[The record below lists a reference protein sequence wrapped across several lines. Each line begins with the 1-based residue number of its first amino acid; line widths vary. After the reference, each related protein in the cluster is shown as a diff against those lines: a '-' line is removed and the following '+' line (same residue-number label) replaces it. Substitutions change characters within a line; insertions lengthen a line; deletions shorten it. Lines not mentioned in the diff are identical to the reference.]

1 MKRAFWLQ
9 TANQQAC
16 EIARLAGYDMVVF
29 DGEHGVF
36 DMNALDRLVPFCTAI
51 GLRCF
56 VRVGEASRPQIQAAL
71 DIGSS
76 GVILPQIEGL
86 DHAARV
92 CAFAKF
98 PPLGSR
104 GIGYSRTMNYDG
116 AGADFIAAENAKRDC
131 YAMIETAGAFAA
143 AAEIAALPCVD
154 GLFVG
159 PGDLS
164 LTRGRGLFQE
174 RREDIADLEAIA
186 AAAKAAGKLF
196 AAAGPT
202 RQYARRAEELGAAF
216 VAEGDE
222 LTAMMIGFKSLLG
235 P

>member
-9 TANQQAC
+9 TINQQAC
-16 EIARLAGYDMVVF
+16 EIARLSGYDMVVF
-29 DGEHGVF
+29 DGEHGVL
-36 DMNALDRLVPFCTAI
+36 DVTALDRLVPFCAGI
-51 GLRCF
+51 GLEPF
-56 VRVGEASRPQIQAAL
+56 VRVAEASRPQIQAAL
-71 DIGSS
+71 DMGAA
-76 GVILPQIEGL
+76 GVILPQIESL

-92 CAFAKF
+92 TAFAKY

-104 GIGYSRTMNYDG
+104 GIGYSRTMKYDG
-116 AGADFIAAENAKRDC
+116 VGADYITAENGKRLC

-143 AAEIAALPCVD
+143 MEEIANLPCVD
-154 GLFVG
+154 GLFMG

-164 LTRGRGLFQE
+164 LTRGRGLFS
-174 RREDIADLEAIA
+174 DTATDAADLKQVAEAA
-186 AAAKAAGKLF
+186 RKAGKLF

-202 RQYARRAEELGAAF
+202 RNYSEKAGSLGASF

-235 P
+235 

>member
-9 TANQQAC
+9 TNNQQAC

-36 DMNALDRLVPFCTAI
+36 DVAALDRLVPFCAGI
-51 GLRCF
+51 GLEPF

-71 DIGSS
+71 DMGAV

-92 CAFAKF
+92 TAFAKY

-116 AGADFIAAENAKRDC
+116 VGPDYITAENARRLC
-131 YAMIETAGAFAA
+131 YAMIETPGAFAA
-143 AAEIAALPCVD
+143 MEEIAALPCVD
-154 GLFVG
+154 GLFIG

-164 LTRGRGLFQE
+164 LTRGRGLFA
-174 RREDIADLEAIA
+174 DTAADAADLKQVAETAR
-186 AAAKAAGKLF
+186 KAGKLF

-202 RQYARRAEELGAAF
+202 RNYSKLAAGLGASF
-216 VAEGDE
+216 VTEGDE
-222 LTAMMIGFKSLLG
+222 LTAMMIGFKSLLS
-235 P
+235 

>member
-9 TANQQAC
+9 TAHQQAC

-36 DMNALDRLVPFCTAI
+36 EVTALDRLVPFCAGI
-51 GLRCF
+51 GLAPF

-71 DIGSS
+71 DMGAM

-86 DHAARV
+86 DHAAHV
-92 CAFAKF
+92 TAFAKY

-116 AGADFIAAENAKRDC
+116 VGPDYIAAENGKRLC

-143 AAEIAALPCVD
+143 MAEIAALPCVD
-154 GLFVG
+154 GLFIG

-164 LTRGRGLFQE
+164 LTRGRGLF
-174 RREDIADLEAIA
+174 ADTA
-186 AAAKAAGKLF
+186 ADATDLKQVAETARKAGKHF

-202 RQYARRAEELGAAF
+202 RNYAQQAVDLGASF

-222 LTAMMIGFKSLLG
+222 LTAMMIGFKSLLS
-235 P
+235 